1 VGLEYRA
8 FSAKPV
14 IAHIKTRQATLTIS
28 TAAHVCKLPR
38 SANDFNADKASI
50 SDLAKLGQTTKI
62 ERSTLEQVRARI
74 AFLREK
80 TRDKTNAASYD
91 FEARLAEVK
100 AREDGIRAEKK
111 AAAKARK
118 DAARLEMMKDVD
130 MAETQDM
137 AAMMGFAGFGSSKK

>member
-1 VGLEYRA
+1 M
-8 FSAKPV
+8 S
-14 IAHIKTRQATLTIS
+14 
-28 TAAHVCKLPR
+28 
-38 SANDFNADKASI
+38 ADKASI
-50 SDLAKLGQTTKI
+50 PDLAKLGQTTKI

-100 AREDGIRAEKK
+100 AHEDGIRAEKK
-111 AAAKARK
+111 AATKARK